1 MKQLLFTLLLLPFLA
16 KAQTTASCCTQDATT
31 EFAAFAS
38 QEDFRMMH
46 PDPLPYHY
54 TGVIGEPVTF
64 STPDG
69 ATGYGFQFKAKA
81 PTKQYLL
88 VFHEWYGLN
97 DYVKKEAEKL
107 YNDLG
112 SKVNVI
118 AIDLYDQK
126 VATNREDAAKYI
138 QSVKTERAQAIIRGA
153 FTMIGTDAKIGTIGW
168 CFGGGWS
175 LQASILAGRQAIA
188 CVMYYGMPEK
198 DVNVL
203 STLNAPVLGLFAK
216 KDKNITPEVV
226 AAFEQNM
233 RVAKRTVRTK
243 EYEAEH
249 GFANPSNPN
258 YDSEATRDAYKE
270 TLIFLKER
278 FGN

>member
-1 MKQLLFTLLLLPFLA
+1 MKNLLILFLLFPFLA
-16 KAQTTASCCTQDATT
+16 KAQTTAGCCTQDATT
-31 EFAAFAS
+31 EFASFAS

-64 STPDG
+64 NTPDG
-69 ATGYGFQFKAKA
+69 TSGYGFQFKAKI

-97 DYVKKEAEKL
+97 DYVKKECEKL

-112 SKVNVI
+112 GKVNVL
-118 AIDLYDQK
+118 AVDLYDQK
-126 VATNREDAAKYI
+126 VATNGEDAAKYI
-138 QSVKTERAQAIIRGA
+138 QSVKKERAQAIIRGV
-153 FTMIGTDAKIGTIGW
+153 FTLAGNDASIGTIGW

-175 LQASILAGRQAIA
+175 LQASILAGKQAIA

-203 STLNAPVLGLFAK
+203 RTLNAPVLGLFAQ

-226 AAFEQNM
+226 AAFEQHM
-233 RVAKRTVRTK
+233 GEAKRTVKTK
-243 EYEAEH
+243 EYDAEH

-270 TLIFLKER
+270 TLAFLKQHYA
-278 FGN
+278 N